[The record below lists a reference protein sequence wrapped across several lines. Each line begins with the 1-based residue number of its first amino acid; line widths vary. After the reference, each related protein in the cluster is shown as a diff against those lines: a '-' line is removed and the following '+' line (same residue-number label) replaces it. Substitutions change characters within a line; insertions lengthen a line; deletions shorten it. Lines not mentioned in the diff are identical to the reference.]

1 MATTPKSNHY
11 ALILCGGSGPR
22 LWPISDT
29 SHPKPF
35 LKIYSHKTLLEET
48 YNRLTKT
55 ISPQN
60 IYIISNEKYKSKLSK
75 YKNVI
80 LEPEKKNTAMAILY
94 ACSIISKINPD
105 AIISSFPADH
115 YISKLDIF
123 HTQLETAKKI
133 ALNSD
138 KIVTFGV
145 TPSSPNTSY
154 GYIQIDKKND
164 QHYSVK
170 KFIEKPDI
178 KTVIQLITKKSLWNS
193 GIYTFKI
200 STLIEE
206 FKKLQPD
213 YYQLYQKIS
222 SSKITDIYKK
232 SNNLSLD
239 KAISEKTNSLVC
251 IPVKFIWNDIGQ
263 WNTIHQ
269 QLPKTGKNFSILDPE
284 TNFLETNSSNCLI
297 SSTPK
302 KLVGLVGV
310 NNLAIIDTPEALL
323 VCSIDK
329 NDSWNVRDLVT
340 KIVSSEK
347 TKKYFLKN
355 KNDK

>member
-1 MATTPKSNHY
+1 MATTPRSNHY

-35 LKIYSHKTLLEET
+35 LKIYSKKTLLEET
-48 YNRLTKT
+48 YSRLTKT
-55 ISPQN
+55 IPPQN
-60 IYIISNEKYKSKLSK
+60 IYVISNKKYKSKLAK
-75 YKNVI
+75 YPNLI

-94 ACSIISKINPD
+94 GCSIISQINPN

-123 HTQLETAKKI
+123 HSQLQAMKELAS
-133 ALNSD
+133 NSD
-138 KIVTFGV
+138 KIVTLGISP
-145 TPSSPNTSY
+145 TSPNTSY
-154 GYIQIDKKND
+154 GYIQIDKKIDN
-164 QHYSVK
+164 HYLVK
-170 KFIEKPDI
+170 KFIEKPDT
-178 KTVIQLITKKSLWNS
+178 KTATQLIIKKSFWNS

-206 FKKLQPD
+206 LKKLQPD

-222 SSKITDIYKK
+222 SSNIIDIYKK
-232 SNNLSLD
+232 SNNLSID
-239 KAISEKTNSLVC
+239 NAISEKSNNLVC
-251 IPVKFIWNDIGQ
+251 LPAKFIWNDIGQ

-269 QLPKTGKNFSILDPE
+269 QLPKIGNNFSILNPQ
-284 TNFLETNSSNCLI
+284 TNFLETNSSNCLV
-297 SSTPK
+297 SGTST
-302 KLVGLVGV
+302 KLIGLVGV

-329 NDSWNVRDLVT
+329 NDSSHVRDLVT
-340 KIVSSEK
+340 KIVSSQK

-355 KNDK
+355 KHDK